1 MRLLVTDTTWNIA
14 GLAHAMREQGFYVSD
29 AANAAETLE
38 YASSA
43 EQNAILIDPDLPDM
57 SASELVSR
65 LRAEYPRL
73 VICVVSRKVDE
84 DMRRDFLFRGADDVM
99 EWPAKPAIMAARLR
113 AFVRRAAGFALP
125 VLQTGPLALDID
137 ARTLHHHDMPVH
149 LTRLEYEMMEMLILR
164 RGAMVTRDQ
173 IMTQLYAWTD
183 EPDPKILDVYICRIR
198 AKLAA
203 IGAQEDLIVTNFG
216 QGIRI
221 PELRPERIVMGP
233 LPAAPAASAEQL
245 AEDEDLEKI
254 AAA

>member
-14 GLAHAMREQGFYVSD
+14 GLAHAMREQGFYISD

-43 EQNAILIDPDLPDM
+43 EQNAILVDPDLPDM
-57 SASELVSR
+57 PAAELVSR
-65 LRAEYPRL
+65 LRADFPRL
-73 VICVVSRKVDE
+73 VVVVVSRKVDDE
-84 DMRRDFLFRGADDVM
+84 MRREFLFRGADDVM
-99 EWPAKPAIMAARLR
+99 EWPMKPAVMAARLR
-113 AFVRRAAGFALP
+113 AYVRRAAGFSHP
-125 VLQTGPLALDID
+125 VLQTGPLALDVD
-137 ARTLHHHDMPVH
+137 VRSLHHRDMPVH
-149 LTRLEYEMMEMLILR
+149 LTRLEYEMIEMLILR

-221 PELRPERIVMGP
+221 PEQRPERVVMGP
-233 LPAAPAASAEQL
+233 LALALASGPEPG
-245 AEDEDLEKI
+245 
-254 AAA
+254 